1 MSENACTFTPVTLN
15 IRIEWVRLQF
25 HCNCPQNKDLLNLM
39 NLEYSTTQTKRH
51 GIVEKW
57 FAKTQLYN
65 DVTEICQ
72 QNIDGASKIKKY
84 VSVTNTSYE
93 GLILDCTST

>member
-1 MSENACTFTPVTLN
+1 MT
-15 IRIEWVRLQF
+15 
-25 HCNCPQNKDLLNLM
+25 
-39 NLEYSTTQTKRH
+39 LEYSTTQTKRH
-51 GIVEKW
+51 CIVEKW
-57 FAKTQLYN
+57 CAKTQLYN

-84 VSVTNTSYE
+84 VSFTNTPYE